1 MRCAANRA
9 FFGGRFNVLAGAS
22 AIMASENDGHVLS
35 MEVDL
40 FELLNSMKCRFYVF
54 SIDVCSLAVVQPMVD
69 LPTTVEQ
76 D

>member
-9 FFGGRFNVLAGAS
+9 FGGRFNVLAGAS

-35 MEVDL
+35 MEVR
-40 FELLNSMKCRFYVF
+40 FEFLNSMKCRFCVF

>member
-9 FFGGRFNVLAGAS
+9 FGGRFNVLAGAS

-35 MEVDL
+35 MEVR
-40 FELLNSMKCRFYVF
+40 FEFLNSMKCRFCVF
-54 SIDVCSLAVVQPMVD
+54 VAIQDDVCLLQQVADVQPR
-69 LPTTVEQ
+69 Q